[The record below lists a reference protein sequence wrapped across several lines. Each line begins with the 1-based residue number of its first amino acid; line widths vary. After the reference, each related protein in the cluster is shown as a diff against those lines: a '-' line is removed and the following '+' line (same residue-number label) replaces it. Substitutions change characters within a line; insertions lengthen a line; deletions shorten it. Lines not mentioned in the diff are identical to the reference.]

1 MRHQILVRSFVL
13 VVAIVVAGSQAAA
26 EGQGRDRGSQER
38 DGGSEG
44 QDRGSR
50 QGAAAGLVVPIV
62 GTTSAGGT
70 FSGTLTV
77 QRFIARGGNIFAVGL
92 VTGAVT
98 VPGQPVGTLLNG
110 PKEIPVIVSLG
121 TSAGLAPSS
130 SMIRPV
136 GGLGRHLAASF
147 SSRLNRPAASCISIS
162 ARQRSTRWGL
172 PSPQV
177 RSRSTSRATRAVCSA
192 TSCARPSACSTVSST
207 SPGTAEALTGLLEAA
222 HRRFALAGARR
233 QKTPVS
239 CRLFLSVPVRH
250 GIQMLTPG

>member
-110 PKEIPVIVSLG
+110 PKEIPVIVSQG

-136 GGLGRHLAASF
+136 GGLGR
-147 SSRLNRPAASCISIS
+147 PAPRGLILVQA
-162 ARQRSTRWGL
+162 RWGL

-192 TSCARPSACSTVSST
+192 ASCARPSACSTVSST
-207 SPGTAEALTGLLEAA
+207 SPACSTSSSVCWVGGL
-222 HRRFALAGARR
+222 
-233 QKTPVS
+233 VD
-239 CRLFLSVPVRH
+239 
-250 GIQMLTPG
+250 